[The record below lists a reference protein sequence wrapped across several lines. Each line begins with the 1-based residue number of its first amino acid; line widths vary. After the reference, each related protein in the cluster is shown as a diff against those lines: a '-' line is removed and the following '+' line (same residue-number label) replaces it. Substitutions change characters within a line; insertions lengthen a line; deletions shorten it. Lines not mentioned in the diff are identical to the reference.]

1 MEYFQEIHRK
11 NKESVERKTPTMYA
25 VKKVGGVRAKS
36 VHTSEEDAKAN
47 LPPKDYV
54 IEVRHGER
62 TRCKS
67 YCQVAGF
74 CSQYKR
80 YLAENPQE

>member
-54 IEVRHGER
+54 I
-62 TRCKS
+62 
-67 YCQVAGF
+67 
-74 CSQYKR
+74 
-80 YLAENPQE
+80 